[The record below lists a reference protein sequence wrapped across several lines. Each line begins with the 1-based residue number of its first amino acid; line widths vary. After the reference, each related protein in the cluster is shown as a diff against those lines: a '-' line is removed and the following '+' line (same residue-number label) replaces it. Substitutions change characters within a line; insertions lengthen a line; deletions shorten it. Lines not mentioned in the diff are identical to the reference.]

1 MGNRKSIN
9 VQNETDETESKINKN
24 DTNEKKKKKTNL
36 DNIGNDKINKE
47 YSNFDYTNENRIK
60 ENLSVPRKSN
70 RKRSPVNRYGNPVTH
85 FIYVNYIDANVPST
99 FEEANNSKENKNC
112 QEAMNKNKT

>member
-1 MGNRKSIN
+1 M
-9 VQNETDETESKINKN
+9 
-24 DTNEKKKKKTNL
+24 KKKKKTNL

-112 QEAMNKNKT
+112 QEAMNKNKTQKLVDRVQNKKNYRCKMGLHKKIR